1 MRHLVAHFS
10 QLDVMAGRI
19 GRNPEAAQTGACHC
33 FALHW
38 LRLVLSDNSELATD
52 RMAKMKRD
60 GGGLNLLL
68 NDVYCRR
75 IDLYEMEESD
85 RVMMQL
91 RGLKTLSS
99 IIRWGGYACS
109 SLIESVRLIKGGF
122 IYSFDYN
129 VIDDEV
135 LRGEDEG
142 AHSIAFYS
150 PSASDGV
157 VYVFDSNFGEFHM
170 TPRNLSPFWQMHLA
184 VRYGSPNCHMLR
196 KVGVE
201 GRDHIGGG

>member
-1 MRHLVAHFS
+1 MRYLVASFS
-10 QLDVMAGRI
+10 QLDVMSGRMD
-19 GRNPEAAQTGACHC
+19 RNPEAAQTGACHC

-38 LRLVLSDNSELATD
+38 LRLILSDSSESATD
-52 RMAKMKRD
+52 RLAKIKRD

-75 IDLYEMEESD
+75 IELCEMEESD

-91 RGLKTLSS
+91 RGLKTLCSM
-99 IIRWGGYACS
+99 IRWGGYACA

-129 VIDDEV
+129 VIDDV

-150 PSASDGV
+150 SPASDGS
-157 VYVFDSNFGEFHM
+157 VYVFDSNFGEYHM
-170 TPRNLSPFWQMHLA
+170 TPRNLSPFWQMHLQ
-184 VRYGSPNCHMLR
+184 VRYGLPNCHMLR
-196 KVGVE
+196 KVGVD